1 MTQVYLGYKELTGRS
16 TEDGRRFPQ
25 AFVTSHSFLNVSFPL
40 NLASITVL
48 VFLIFTPVLS
58 WINSKKPSQI
68 ESVKFQAGKFR
79 QNLLKK
85 IIPRLISGVYKPSHV
100 IGTIFSNVVLDKNL
114 LCYLGKQTSYWSK
127 KSFFSVCQLKK

>member
-48 VFLIFTPVLS
+48 VFLIFSPVFVLN
-58 WINSKKPSQI
+58 WFHDAIPDKIYKI
-68 ESVKFQAGKFR
+68 K
-79 QNLLKK
+79 KK
-85 IIPRLISGVYKPSHV
+85 I
-100 IGTIFSNVVLDKNL
+100 TDSNHSETYFWCL
-114 LCYLGKQTSYWSK
+114 Q
-127 KSFFSVCQLKK
+127 

>member
-40 NLASITVL
+40 NLATITVL
-48 VFLIFTPVLS
+48 VFLIFSLVLS
-58 WINSKKPSQI
+58 SIDFTKPSQI
-68 ESVKFQAGKFR
+68 ESGKFR

-85 IIPRLISGVYKPSHV
+85 IETY
-100 IGTIFSNVVLDKNL
+100 F
-114 LCYLGKQTSYWSK
+114 
-127 KSFFSVCQLKK
+127 

>member
-48 VFLIFTPVLS
+48 VFLIFSPVLS
-58 WINSKKPSQI
+58 WIDSTKPSHI
-68 ESVKFQAGKFR
+68 EAGKSK
-79 QNLLKK
+79 QNLLTV
-85 IIPRLISGVYKPSHV
+85 IIPRLISGVYDNSILQQISGVK
-100 IGTIFSNVVLDKNL
+100 IQKN
-114 LCYLGKQTSYWSK
+114 
-127 KSFFSVCQLKK
+127 